1 MAVVILLLGGLL
13 FSGFTHVAVIRR
25 AGVNS
30 SLEPRNRPLLSG
42 CH

>member
-25 AGVNS
+25 AGVERAISSNS
-30 SLEPRNRPLLSG
+30 LLTA
-42 CH
+42 